1 MGALALAGFV
11 LARSRLATLARG
23 WRAWAWQPVAPV
35 LAYLLA
41 LAPVLFAGRPTFSSY
56 MLLTDSA
63 FHMFGADFLMRH
75 GQHYAHLDLRNS
87 PGQYINAYYNTSYPS
102 GADTLL
108 GGSAL
113 LLRLPLIWAF
123 QPFNAFM
130 LATAAGPAWL
140 LARRIGLDGGWAALA
155 ALSAT
160 SSALVYGYELLGSI
174 KEITAL
180 PMILSLGVLAVM
192 HARWL
197 RAGPTRAIP
206 FALVSAAGVSALG
219 VGFGVWVLAAAAI
232 LLVAVIDDL
241 RAGRQSAR
249 GALLLVAAGA
259 IVALVC
265 AWPTWIDFA
274 GSLQVA
280 QNIAATGN
288 SGNLTT
294 PLRTIELFG
303 TWLAPSYRV
312 TPTGGAL
319 TLTHALIAISLA
331 ACLAGAVYV
340 IRSRRYA
347 LAGWLTLMLAVWLVS
362 SEYTTTWVD
371 AKTLMLTSPAVVLLA
386 WGGVAALR
394 ALPLRLLFRPAALLL
409 ALALAG
415 GVLASAAM
423 QYHSTDLAPTARY
436 EELGSLNARFAG
448 RGPVLFTDFDEYALY
463 ELRDLEVGGPDFLY
477 PPLALSAIAPG
488 HGGVVDLD
496 RVPPGDLRAYP
507 LIITRRDPAASRP
520 PAAYE
525 LIWQGTYYQ
534 VWGRRRSA
542 RAAIAHLG
550 LSGTSP
556 VECSRVGA
564 LAQLAGSHGAQ
575 LVAAAPPE
583 LVRISVTR
591 APHPPAWSR
600 GRVGLEMKQ
609 PGRLWATF
617 EVPHA
622 GTWNVWLQGEIMR
635 AVQLSVDGRRI
646 GSIGEEL
653 AGDSLNPDTM
663 APLRVR
669 LSAGRHLLFLT
680 RGGFTLAPGDGGA
693 ALLDAIF
700 LTPAGAAE
708 RVTLRA
714 VPAAQWPSLCG
725 HAYDWIEAVHG

>member
-1 MGALALAGFV
+1 MDVCSRHEPSRAAGAPGAANISAPGMMLLATAILYPCVLAGLCLGAGLLVEKVSGAPLAMALLMSVGVAALIAVTQLTTLVSAIAPASPYVVLAVALAGV
-11 LARSRLATLARG
+11 AVAPARLAAIFHRAR
-23 WRAWAWQPVAPV
+23 AAPLLPATQVAVYAIAMAPV
-35 LAYLLA
+35 L
-41 LAPVLFAGRPTFSSY
+41 VAGRPSFSSF
-56 MLLTDSA
+56 MALADSA
-63 FHMFGADFLMRH
+63 VHMMGADFLMRH

-347 LAGWLTLMLAVWLVS
+347 LAGWLALML
-362 SEYTTTWVD
+362 
-371 AKTLMLTSPAVVLLA
+371 
-386 WGGVAALR
+386 
-394 ALPLRLLFRPAALLL
+394 
-409 ALALAG
+409 
-415 GVLASAAM
+415 
-423 QYHSTDLAPTARY
+423 
-436 EELGSLNARFAG
+436 
-448 RGPVLFTDFDEYALY
+448 
-463 ELRDLEVGGPDFLY
+463 
-477 PPLALSAIAPG
+477 
-488 HGGVVDLD
+488 
-496 RVPPGDLRAYP
+496 
-507 LIITRRDPAASRP
+507 
-520 PAAYE
+520 
-525 LIWQGTYYQ
+525 
-534 VWGRRRSA
+534 
-542 RAAIAHLG
+542 
-550 LSGTSP
+550 
-556 VECSRVGA
+556 
-564 LAQLAGSHGAQ
+564 
-575 LVAAAPPE
+575 
-583 LVRISVTR
+583 
-591 APHPPAWSR
+591 
-600 GRVGLEMKQ
+600 
-609 PGRLWATF
+609 
-617 EVPHA
+617 
-622 GTWNVWLQGEIMR
+622 
-635 AVQLSVDGRRI
+635 
-646 GSIGEEL
+646 
-653 AGDSLNPDTM
+653 
-663 APLRVR
+663 
-669 LSAGRHLLFLT
+669 
-680 RGGFTLAPGDGGA
+680 
-693 ALLDAIF
+693 
-700 LTPAGAAE
+700 
-708 RVTLRA
+708 
-714 VPAAQWPSLCG
+714 
-725 HAYDWIEAVHG
+725 